1 MTLTKNPKV
10 TLTKKFP
17 LGDGSA
23 RRAGRSP
30 AALIMSLALTLV
42 LAGCGSSGDGGGA
55 ASEAVASEA
64 SSPLDIV
71 GSFYPL
77 VFVAE
82 QVGGEHVAVDNLT
95 PPGAETHDLEL
106 TPLDVV
112 SLLDADLIVYLAG
125 FAPALDEAIQG
136 VVAEQVFDVTSSASL
151 DLDGGD
157 HEGEDHE
164 AEEPESEHHDEDDH
178 DEDVHDENVH
188 GGVDP
193 HFWLDPTRVADVA
206 DATAA
211 RRAEIDP
218 ENAESFLQN
227 AAALRFQF
235 DELDNEFQQGLAE
248 CARLDLVTSH
258 RSFGYLANRYGL
270 NQVGIAGLSPEQEP
284 SAAQLANVSV
294 LVRAEQVLVIY

>member
-1 MTLTKNPKV
+1 
-10 TLTKKFP
+10 
-17 LGDGSA
+17 
-23 RRAGRSP
+23 
-30 AALIMSLALTLV
+30 MSLALTLV

-71 GSFYPL
+71 GPFYPL

-106 TPLDVV
+106 TPLDVL

-125 FAPALDEAIQG
+125 FAPALDEAIRG
-136 VVAEQVFDVTSSASL
+136 AAAERVFDVTSSATL
-151 DLDGGD
+151 DL
-157 HEGEDHE
+157 EG
-164 AEEPESEHHDEDDH
+164 EEPESEHHDEDDH
-178 DEDVHDENVH
+178 GGVDHDEDDHDEDDH

-193 HFWLDPTRVADVA
+193 HFWLDPIRLADVA

-211 RRAEIDP
+211 RLAEIDP

-284 SAAQLANVSV
+284 SAAQLANVSD
-294 LVRAEQVLVIY
+294 LVRAEQVLVI

>member
-1 MTLTKNPKV
+1 
-10 TLTKKFP
+10 
-17 LGDGSA
+17 
-23 RRAGRSP
+23 
-30 AALIMSLALTLV
+30 MSLALTLV

-125 FAPALDEAIQG
+125 FAPALDEAIRG
-136 VVAEQVFDVTSSASL
+136 AVAEQVFDVTSSASL
-151 DLDGGD
+151 DL
-157 HEGEDHE
+157 EGEDHE
-164 AEEPESEHHDEDDH
+164 GEEPESEHHDEDDH

-227 AAALRFQF
+227 AAALSVRL
-235 DELDNEFQQGLAE
+235 DELDDEFQQGLAE
-248 CARLDLVTSH
+248 RVRLDLVTSH